1 MAHYH
6 YQCTLC
12 DTIYDRGQI
21 EDNRQYLCPGC
32 GASPENQP
40 LRGVLRVVYNYH
52 ELQKQIS
59 RDKILSLPAGQ
70 PWLYPEFWPLDFLPS
85 GELKGISPGLLG
97 RLMLPG
103 GLISDVTI
111 NDHQLFVMDET
122 RNPTLSFKDRA
133 SVLVAL
139 KATQMGIRDISVAS
153 TGNAGSSMAGICAR
167 AGLKCH
173 VWVPENIPVAKLLQ
187 IILYG
192 AEVHLVKGTYDDAF
206 DVSMMIASNQEWYN
220 RNTAFNPLTIEGKK
234 SAAWDMFISLQGKL
248 PETIIIPVG
257 DGVIISGVHKGFREL
272 LDLGWI
278 EKMPR
283 LIAAQA
289 KGSDALVRYLDTD
302 TFVFRKAHT
311 IADSLSAGAP
321 RNLYMAAQALKDTG
335 GLALAVRDEAIIRAQ
350 QVIARETGIF
360 TEPAAAICFAGYEK
374 LLSEEKIKPAEKV
387 LLLLTGNG
395 LKDTE
400 ILKKQ
405 ISFPEAHSSGDWLEQ
420 FSMDPV

>member
-85 GELKGISPGLLG
+85 GELKGISPGLLAK
-97 RLMLPG
+97 LMLPG

-133 SVLVAL
+133 SVLIAL

-167 AGLKCH
+167 AGLNCH
-173 VWVPENIPVAKLLQ
+173 VWVPENIPAAKLLQ
-187 IILYG
+187 IIIYG

-257 DGVIISGVHKGFREL
+257 DGVIISGVYKGFREL

-289 KGSDALVRYLDTD
+289 KGSDALVRYLDMG
-302 TFVFRKAHT
+302 TFVFREART

-335 GLALAVRDEAIIRAQ
+335 GMALAVQDEAIIRAQ
-350 QVIARETGIF
+350 QVIARATGIF
-360 TEPAAAICFAGYEK
+360 TEPAAAICFAAYEQ
-374 LLSEEKIKPAEKV
+374 LLFDGTIIPGNKV
-387 LLLLTGNG
+387 LLLLSGNG

-400 ILKKQ
+400 ILKNQ
-405 ISFPEAHSSGDWLEQ
+405 MPIPQAFSPGDWLSR
-420 FSMDPV
+420 FSCDTA